1 MEDLNSINRRQ
12 HKMTMINRKNCT
24 LTGVIDIIAFDEN
37 EVILETDMGI
47 LMIKGQD
54 LHVKRLTLE
63 QGEIDVDGNM
73 DSFLYSEHKTLA
85 AKGESLLGRL
95 FK

>member
-1 MEDLNSINRRQ
+1 MEDLNSGSRRQ
-12 HKMTMINRKNCT
+12 HKMTMTNRKNCT
-24 LTGVIDIIAFDEN
+24 LTGVMDIVAFDEN

-47 LMIKGQD
+47 LMIKGSG
-54 LHVKRLTLE
+54 LHVKRLMLDK
-63 QGEIDVDGNM
+63 GEVDIDGNL

-85 AKGESLLGRL
+85 AKSESLLGRL

>member
-63 QGEIDVDGNM
+63 QGEVDVDGNM